1 MRQKGKNMNWKK
13 AKTVLI
19 YIFLAVNIFLF
30 LYIKDYNKN
39 EKLDDIR
46 FKTVLENNNI
56 TYNLKNNNFPYN
68 IIQTELINSSD
79 KEFIEKFLGKKYK
92 KNEENV
98 FSSEKGILTFGE
110 YLTLEVSEK
119 KKISGLN
126 KKNAADKAKSFIE
139 DKKIYGKNVSYIPVE
154 INEKDGN
161 FIVKFSVKIKG
172 LSLFNTYLEVELSEK
187 GISFIKGDFIK
198 EKSTDEGLTD
208 IMSEKEI
215 ILELIYRDEIK
226 NIKEAEITDIEPG
239 FIKSEPGEIIPVYKI
254 TINSEN
260 TFFIDARYN
269 IKKSE
274 RILLI

>member
-56 TYNLKNNNFPYN
+56 EYNLKNINFPYN
-68 IIQTELINSSD
+68 VIQTELINSSD

-139 DKKIYGKNVSYIPVE
+139 GKKIYGKNVSYIPVE

-226 NIKEAEITDIEPG
+226 NIKETEITGIEAV